1 MKKVSLIVLL
11 AVSTLSFQACS
22 SKKSESERTDSVE
35 TADSANEAK
44 ADAGTGQDEDSN
56 EFAVKAANGGML
68 EVELGRLAQEKA
80 ASKDVKDFGAMMVK
94 DHSKANDELKSIAAT
109 QNITLPSTLGEDE
122 QKHVNDMA
130 KLSGA
135 EFDKKY
141 VSMMVDDH
149 KEDIDL
155 FKKTAEDDKTNP
167 AVKSFAS
174 KTLPTLQ
181 KHMDAISA
189 IDKKMR

>member
-1 MKKVSLIVLL
+1 MKKVSLILL
-11 AVSTLSFQACS
+11 VAVSTLSFQACS
-22 SKKSESERTDSVE
+22 SKKTESTDSVE
-35 TADSANEAK
+35 NAEKSNEAK
-44 ADAGTGQDEDSN
+44 EEAGTGQPDDTN

-68 EVELGRLAQEKA
+68 EVELGRLAEEKA

-94 DHSKANDELKSIAAT
+94 DHSKANEELKTIAAT

-122 QKHVNDMA
+122 QKHVNEMA

-135 EFDKKY
+135 DFDKKY

-149 KEDIDL
+149 KDDIEE
-155 FKKTAEDDKTNP
+155 FKKAAEDEKTNP
-167 AVKSFAS
+167 AVKDFAT

-181 KHMDAISA
+181 KHMDAINA
-189 IDKKMR
+189 IDKKMK

>member
-1 MKKVSLIVLL
+1 MKKVSLMLLL
-11 AVSTLSFQACS
+11 AISTLSFQACS
-22 SKKSESERTDSVE
+22 SKKTESTDSVE
-35 TADSANEAK
+35 NADSTNEAK
-44 ADAGTGQDEDSN
+44 EDAGTGQNDGTN

-68 EVELGRLAQEKA
+68 EVELGRMAEEKA

-94 DHSKANDELKSIAAT
+94 DHSKANEELKTIAAT

-149 KEDIDL
+149 KDDIDL
-155 FKKTAEDDKTNP
+155 FKKAVDDEKTNQ
-167 AVKSFAS
+167 AVKDFAS

-181 KHMDAISA
+181 KHMDAINA
-189 IDKKMR
+189 IDKKMK

>member
-1 MKKVSLIVLL
+1 MVI
-11 AVSTLSFQACS
+11 STLSFQACS
-22 SKKSESERTDSVE
+22 EKKKESSDSVE
-35 TADSANEAK
+35 NAEDANEAK
-44 ADAGTGQDEDSN
+44 EDAGTGATEESN
-56 EFAVKAANGGML
+56 EFAVKAATGGMM

-80 ASKDVKDFGAMMVK
+80 QSKDVKDFGAMMVS
-94 DHSKANDELKSIAAT
+94 DHSKANEELKSIAAT
-109 QNITLPSTLGEDE
+109 QNITLPTTLGEDE
-122 QKHVNDMA
+122 QKHVNDLA

-141 VSMMVDDH
+141 VSLMVDDH

-155 FKKTAEDDKTNP
+155 FKKAAEDDKTNP

-181 KHMDAISA
+181 KHMDEINA
-189 IDKKMR
+189 IDKKMD